1 MVVSEARVWVGDEV
15 PHADKIN
22 VIIGELLSLKDRID
36 AVSVEMASL
45 CDVGV
50 FLDGD
55 AQPVVPGLSERK
67 EDGRVVGHV
76 LVWPTAYAREAGVK
90 RRKYVR
96 KGDVGQVRARI
107 ERTKEY
113 GQLQRERAR
122 LSRAVSRAGGRLDEV
137 FPGMSGDRCGQP
149 G

>member
-1 MVVSEARVWVGDEV
+1 MVGEQRFVGDEV

-22 VIIGELLSLKDRID
+22 AIIGELLTLEDRID

-76 LVWPTAYAREAGVK
+76 LIWPTAYAREAGVK

-96 KGDVGQVRARI
+96 KGDVEQVRARI

-113 GQLQRERAR
+113 AALQAERSRLTAR
-122 LSRAVSRAGGRLDEV
+122 LGRAGGRLEDV
-137 FPGMSGDRCGQP
+137 FSRGW
-149 G
+149 